1 MSSLNASRIYPMGMK
16 DTLVQVIQPHVHGY
30 LDGYSASVF
39 ETYGY
44 VLMYTSSFPIQTP
57 ADIQKVLF
65 VQVHQARAIAA
76 TWRLTIPS
84 TTGSWRRGRAAHCVN
99 TS

>member
-65 VQVHQARAIAA
+65 VQLHRVGLRRRWARQNNKRAIF
-76 TWRLTIPS
+76 LHHISLFP
-84 TTGSWRRGRAAHCVN
+84 
-99 TS
+99 